1 MRDRRKGIVLITTML
16 MLSFIIMIAAM
27 LIVTGRNTL
36 LLGTSYSD
44 REQAHYAAEC
54 GLAYVQHCLTRYKDW
69 KGPDDSTLED
79 IYDPD
84 LVDFTVEKIGSQNN
98 CIKGTLNNG
107 NSEFYVAFYDGS
119 WDPSDIRYDRAA
131 GGSPLKYYSFN
142 NISNPSGT
150 SHSVF
155 YNGANAVEF
164 KAMPALSAHII
175 VEGRCRQ
182 ARRYTEAILKNAC
195 TLTGNSGT
203 LAGGDV
209 EGSLLDT
216 NSVYLVNSTTG
227 DSKIRSLGDI
237 KISSGSADDK
247 NCYQIANGGTS
258 YTGIH
263 DDSKHTYINDTVNPI
278 TSENQDDY
286 GMHINDKDDQ
296 RRYLDNDATRLTWDE
311 VTSKYISGTDFNSDK
326 VTTTIASGTWV
337 YRQSAKNSSKYE
349 LYYYT
354 DKFDSSAAATFLN
367 DKTGAKYSEYSGEAL
382 IAGNDADGIT
392 IKSPTISDMSTFSGS
407 MFEITKPVGVS
418 GSNGIAFLV
427 YDCDPDSEGK
437 FIPSTT
443 YRASLSIGGN
453 SDPCLISNSGGDIYV
468 GGELSGIGKIISGG
482 ELAFQGKSILKSDTG
497 SYTSIYAQ
505 KDVTINPIQGSG
517 GVCDPTT
524 AIRKAW
530 DEVAGTGSGYYDTGI
545 KSYKELS
552 EKLLKTTITG
562 SYGGQDYDRPTA
574 LLKILCDSSG
584 FGYDKANASDL
595 VSTMLAKN
603 SCLGSGVSAG
613 TKTVTMSFG
622 GGKEGTFNVGGYTI
636 TAAVKD
642 GTATIKVTEQ
652 KLTTGEIIWPADS
665 SSLIAM
671 NETSDSSFTAPE
683 DKSFLEPV
691 LVAINV
697 QPIRVQTSES
707 YKISG
712 GTFNAGSD
720 NLTAVTPAAGNNL
733 SGYTGTV
740 TIAIDKVDITV
751 NINAGNWDVTYPI
764 KGEPSSDCIQMVKS
778 GDNNFTPL
786 VLNDT
791 LLSGL
796 IYSWENV
803 NAPNLQGGSLSI
815 RGGIIAFGGDPSS
828 ASPGSNGG
836 KISFGKAKTV
846 TFTYDPDYLYP
857 LYEHVNGIETK
868 CIYKGFF

>member
-1 MRDRRKGIVLITTML
+1 MRAGRKGIVLITTML

-54 GLAYVQHCLTRYKDW
+54 GLAYVQYCLAKYKDW
-69 KGPDDSTLED
+69 KGADDSPIES
-79 IYDPD
+79 IYNPD
-84 LVDFTVEKIGSQNN
+84 LTDFTVEKIGSQNS

-119 WDPSDIRYDRAA
+119 WDSSDLRYDKAT
-131 GGSPLKYYSFN
+131 GGSPLRYYSFN
-142 NISNPSGT
+142 NISNSSGNG
-150 SHSVF
+150 HSV
-155 YNGANAVEF
+155 YYDGTNGVEF
-164 KAMPALSAHII
+164 KSLQALSAHII
-175 VEGRCRQ
+175 VEGRCKQ
-182 ARRYTEAILKNAC
+182 ARRYTEAVLKNAC
-195 TLTGNSGT
+195 TMTGNSGT
-203 LAGGDV
+203 LAGGDI
-209 EGSLLDT
+209 EGNLMDT

-237 KISSGSADDK
+237 KITSGSADDK

-263 DDSKHTYINDTVNPI
+263 DDSKHTYINDITNPV
-278 TSENQDDY
+278 TSDSQGDY
-286 GMHINDKDDQ
+286 GIHINDKDDQ
-296 RRYLDNDATRLTWDE
+296 RRFLDNDATRLTWEE
-311 VTSKYISGTDFNSDK
+311 VTSEYMSGSDFNSDK

-337 YRQSAKNSSKYE
+337 YRQSGKSSSQYD

-354 DKFDSSAAATFLN
+354 EKFDSSNAKTFLN
-367 DKTGAKYSEYSGEAL
+367 DKTGVKYSRDAL
-382 IAGNDADGIT
+382 IGGKSGDGIT
-392 IKSPTISDMSTFSGS
+392 IDNPIIADMSTFSGS
-407 MFEITKPVGVS
+407 MFDITKPVGVS
-418 GSNGIAFLV
+418 GENGIAFLV
-427 YDCDPDSEGK
+427 YDCDSDNEGQ

-443 YRASLSIGGN
+443 YRASVSISGG
-453 SDPCLISNSGGDIYV
+453 SDPCLISSSGGDIYV
-468 GGELSGIGKIISGG
+468 GGELSGKGKIISGG

-505 KDVTINPIQGSG
+505 KDVIINPIQGTG

-524 AIRKAW
+524 AIKEAW
-530 DEVAGTGSGYYDTGI
+530 DSVAGTGSGYYNTKI
-545 KSYKELS
+545 KSYKELC
-552 EKLLKTTITG
+552 EKLLKTAITG
-562 SYGGQDYDRPTA
+562 SYGGQDYNDTA

-613 TKTVTMSFG
+613 TKTVTLNFG
-622 GGKEGTFNVGGYTI
+622 GGREGTFNVGGYTI
-636 TAAVKD
+636 TAAVKND
-642 GTATIKVTEQ
+642 TATIKVTPQ
-652 KLTTGEIIWPADS
+652 KVTTSEAIQPSDS
-665 SSLIAM
+665 SLLVAM
-671 NETSDSSFTAPE
+671 NETGDCSFTSSGGV
-683 DKSFLEPV
+683 SFDEPM
-691 LVAINV
+691 LVAV
-697 QPIRVQTSES
+697 QLQPVRIQTSES
-707 YKISG
+707 YTISG
-712 GTFNAGSD
+712 STFNAGTD
-720 NLTAVTPAAGNNL
+720 NLTSVTPSAGNNL

-740 TIAIDKVDITV
+740 TITVDKVDITV
-751 NINAGNWDVTYPI
+751 NINEGNWDVTYPI
-764 KGEPSSDCIQMVKS
+764 KGEPSSDCIQMLKS
-778 GDNNFTPL
+778 GDNNFIPL

-803 NAPNLQGGSLSI
+803 KAPNLQGGSLSI
-815 RGGIIAFGGDPSS
+815 RGGIIAFGGDPSKD
-828 ASPGSNGG
+828 SPGSNGG